1 MPCARYL
8 PSTKRHSSLGTKVRN
23 NIGVDTSGSGKC
35 LSRNTH
41 HREGGKKRR
50 GEEREGTKG
59 FSLGLDLA
67 RVVL

>member
-1 MPCARYL
+1 
-8 PSTKRHSSLGTKVRN
+8 VRN
-23 NIGVDTSGSGKC
+23 NIGVDTGGSGKC

-41 HREGGKKRR
+41 HREEGKKKR